1 MKLPRNSQS
10 RSKSRQKCLR
20 VQNQVLVSVGVDR
33 ANLRRVR
40 LLLHLPGV
48 SSGPTRSTQS
58 TDVAAARPRTA
69 SANVQSAATAA
80 ARNTQE
86 AWRGAAAAPL
96 TRSPAITAA
105 DERHREQ
112 VSPRR
117 QTDRI
122 RASRS
127 PLSHPEKKLEGREAP
142 FKLLFLRQR
151 ESAAPHHRSPPQT
164 SPTLLLF
171 SPALPHQATHQM
183 HAADWLP
190 RARGEQRGQG
200 VANAR
205 TLRWPWDRTP
215 ICCPCRL
222 GCTEHTLVET
232 TDTTLWP
239 TKVLEWLVCRREAR
253 SKIKTQWPRLHLPA
267 EICSWKRSHSSTV
280 AFECKAL
287 CLVNLSTKQMVD
299 NIM

>member
-1 MKLPRNSQS
+1 MKLPRNPQS
-10 RSKSRQKCLR
+10 RSKSRQKCLQ
-20 VQNQVLVSVGVDR
+20 VQKQVLVSVGVDR

-80 ARNTQE
+80 ARNPQE

-96 TRSPAITAA
+96 TRSPATSAA
-105 DERHREQ
+105 DERHWEEQ

-127 PLSHPEKKLEGREAP
+127 PLSHPEKKLKGREAP

-164 SPTLLLF
+164 SPTLLSASLSSSH
-171 SPALPHQATHQM
+171 SPDACCRLAPPSTGGAARTGSGKCARAQMAVGRYTHMLPMQTRM
-183 HAADWLP
+183 H
-190 RARGEQRGQG
+190 RARISGNNWHNLVTYKSVR
-200 VANAR
+200 VAR
-205 TLRWPWDRTP
+205 
-215 ICCPCRL
+215 
-222 GCTEHTLVET
+222 
-232 TDTTLWP
+232 
-239 TKVLEWLVCRREAR
+239 
-253 SKIKTQWPRLHLPA
+253 LPA
-267 EICSWKRSHSSTV
+267 RGSFK
-280 AFECKAL
+280 
-287 CLVNLSTKQMVD
+287 D
-299 NIM
+299 

>member
-10 RSKSRQKCLR
+10 RSKRRHKCLQ

-80 ARNTQE
+80 ARNPQE

-96 TRSPAITAA
+96 TRSPATSAA
-105 DERHREQ
+105 DERHREEQ

-164 SPTLLLF
+164 SPTLLLS
-171 SPALPHQATHQM
+171 SPPLPHQATHRLAPPSTGGAARTGSGKCARAQM
-183 HAADWLP
+183 AVGLYTHLLP
-190 RARGEQRGQG
+190 MRTRMHRARISGNNWHNLVTYKSVR
-200 VANAR
+200 VAR
-205 TLRWPWDRTP
+205 
-215 ICCPCRL
+215 
-222 GCTEHTLVET
+222 
-232 TDTTLWP
+232 
-239 TKVLEWLVCRREAR
+239 
-253 SKIKTQWPRLHLPA
+253 LPA
-267 EICSWKRSHSSTV
+267 RGSFK
-280 AFECKAL
+280 
-287 CLVNLSTKQMVD
+287 D
-299 NIM
+299 